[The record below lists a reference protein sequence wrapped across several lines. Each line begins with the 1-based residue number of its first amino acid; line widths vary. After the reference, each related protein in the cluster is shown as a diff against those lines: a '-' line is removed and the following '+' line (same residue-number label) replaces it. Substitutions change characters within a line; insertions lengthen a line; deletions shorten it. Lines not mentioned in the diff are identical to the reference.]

1 MPFWKVIVLLL
12 LAAGYIYLAK
22 FLNKKKMSKKG

>member
-12 LAAGYIYLAK
+12 MAAGYIYLALK
-22 FLNKKKMSKKG
+22 FLNKKK